1 MNEEDDCIEVTRVL
15 GAVDSTY
22 SSSSAIL
29 SPNSCKSLEHGLL
42 FSVKV
47 DDGKS
52 GDANVVGESA
62 VRNIPS
68 IPVVAVRE
76 GDNQKTAA
84 VPADIICEDKK
95 TVQNTTEQR
104 IPQTESL
111 DSVQSANSELQTKNV
126 LTEI

>member
-84 VPADIICEDKK
+84 VP
-95 TVQNTTEQR
+95 VQNTTEQR

-111 DSVQSANSELQTKNV
+111 DSVQSESANSELQTKNV